1 MNERFAQRDRTSDQ
15 AIAVISGRIFQTF
28 SKQAILKAKRFFV
41 QETSDRHFD
50 RSFEGA
56 FQFSG
61 LLQKGSCYVVRQ
73 IIKKLINRFWGK
85 MLGGEGVSHDSLGI
99 LTLSLLPDFT
109 LSDCTARSAIALF
122 PHKKDRLAIART
134 AITAAD

>member
-1 MNERFAQRDRTSDQ
+1 MSDRTSDQ

-41 QETSDRHFD
+41 QETGDRHFD
-50 RSFEGA
+50 RRFEGA

-61 LLQKGSCYVVRQ
+61 LLQKGRFYVVRQ

-99 LTLSLLPDFT
+99 LTL
-109 LSDCTARSAIALF
+109 
-122 PHKKDRLAIART
+122 
-134 AITAAD
+134 